1 MIRQY
6 KTKIYCMYIYIYR
19 QYIYIY
25 MQKLSDGSAK
35 ADMLAA
41 KDSGKSLAQCFLAN
55 KKDGAQVPKGLQGAC
70 R

>member
-1 MIRQY
+1 
-6 KTKIYCMYIYIYR
+6 
-19 QYIYIY
+19 

-35 ADMLAA
+35 ADMLAS

-70 R
+70 RWNRIWEGFQHSSVENIDLFI